1 MKKALLV
8 THVSGFVPQ
17 FEMGNVKILQDMG
30 YEVHYASNYRN
41 PSYGDDNR
49 RLDGTGI
56 IRHQVDFERSPY
68 SLKNVTAYR
77 QLKRVMEEERF
88 ELVHCH
94 NPMSGV
100 ITRLAAHATNT
111 RPVIYTAHGFHFY
124 KGAPLKNWLFYYP
137 VEYLL
142 SFYTD
147 QQICINLEDFKR
159 AKRHFHAGMV
169 NYVPGVG
176 IDIKKI
182 RKVQID
188 AGKKRKDLGLPEQAI
203 VLVSAGELITRK
215 NHEIVIR
222 ALKTMKD
229 RRFVYVICGHGELDT
244 YLKGVTRDLQVEDQV
259 FFLGY
264 RTDILEIYKASDI
277 CVFPS
282 FQEGL
287 PVALME
293 AMAVGLPVIC
303 SDIRGNTDLI
313 DSNGGIL
320 VNPIDE
326 EAYANAIVKLG
337 EDKHLRKMM
346 GEYNWK
352 KAEKFDAEKVRDVM
366 LEIYG
371 EVLKRNGR

>member
-1 MKKALLV
+1 M
-8 THVSGFVPQ
+8 
-17 FEMGNVKILQDMG
+17 
-30 YEVHYASNYRN
+30 R
-41 PSYGDDNR
+41 
-49 RLDGTGI
+49 
-56 IRHQVDFERSPY
+56 
-68 SLKNVTAYR
+68 
-77 QLKRVMEEERF
+77 
-88 ELVHCH
+88 
-94 NPMSGV
+94 
-100 ITRLAAHATNT
+100 
-111 RPVIYTAHGFHFY
+111 
-124 KGAPLKNWLFYYP
+124 
-137 VEYLL
+137 
-142 SFYTD
+142 
-147 QQICINLEDFKR
+147 
-159 AKRHFHAGMV
+159 
-169 NYVPGVG
+169 
-176 IDIKKI
+176 IK
-182 RKVQID
+182 
-188 AGKKRKDLGLPEQAI
+188 
-203 VLVSAGELITRK
+203 
-215 NHEIVIR
+215 
-222 ALKTMKD
+222 
-229 RRFVYVICGHGELDT
+229 F
-244 YLKGVTRDLQVEDQV
+244 

-326 EAYANAIVKLG
+326 EAYTNAIVKLG